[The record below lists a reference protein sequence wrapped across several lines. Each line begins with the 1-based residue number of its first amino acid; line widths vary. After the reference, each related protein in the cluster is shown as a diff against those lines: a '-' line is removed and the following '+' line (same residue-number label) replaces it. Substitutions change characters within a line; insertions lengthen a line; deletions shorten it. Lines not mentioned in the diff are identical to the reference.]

1 MHQRHYWG
9 NPWYN
14 HWGKRY
20 VGISQDLSTLKDV
33 NGFDL
38 MSNSDSKDNS
48 SPRTVICM
56 CCNPVTLIVNF
67 EDGKLNSKAINNL

>member
-1 MHQRHYWG
+1 MHQGHYWG

-38 MSNSDSKDNS
+38 MLNSDLKDNS
-48 SPRTVICM
+48 SPSTVICM
-56 CCNPVTLIVNF
+56 QRPSFRSFPAYVYSDF
-67 EDGKLNSKAINNL
+67 